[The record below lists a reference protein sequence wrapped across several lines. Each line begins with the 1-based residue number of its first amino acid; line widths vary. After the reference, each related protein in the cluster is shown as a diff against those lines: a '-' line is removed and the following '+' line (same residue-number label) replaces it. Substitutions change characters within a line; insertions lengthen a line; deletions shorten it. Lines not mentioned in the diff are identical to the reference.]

1 MIYNWDIENKNK
13 KNKDLGLFAK
23 ILNTDESIVRILLN
37 RGIDTIEE
45 MKSFLNPNE
54 KDFYDPF
61 LMKGMK
67 ETVLRIREA
76 IEKKE
81 KILIFG
87 DYDVDGITSTAM
99 LYKFFQTLGIETYY
113 FIPHRLE
120 EGYGLSINGIDY
132 ALSKNVKLIITVDCG
147 TTAYNEI
154 EYAVKKNIDVIVT
167 DHHEFGER
175 IPYAIS
181 ILNPNSDNETYPF
194 KSLAGCGVT
203 FKLIQA
209 LVKFL
214 NLDISV
220 VENFIDFVTLGTI
233 ADVVPLVGEN
243 RTISFLGLKHL
254 KQVKNFGIRSLIS
267 TSGLDFEKLTS
278 YHIGYI
284 LAPRINAMGRMD
296 DPLKALQLLLTENQ
310 REAENLAYELNSKN
324 RLRQEVDQDV
334 YEEAI
339 EIIEKDN
346 LDKNMTIVV
355 AKENWHEGVI
365 GIVASRL
372 VEKYNK
378 PTIMISI
385 VDDIGKGSGRS
396 TQNFHLYDALK
407 SLENELISFGG
418 HRLAAGITLK
428 KDRIEDFKRK
438 FEEYAIKKI
447 GGAGYQKDLKIDCE
461 IDLDRIDLKFYQ
473 EIEKLEPFGFRNP
486 SPVFISRNVNV
497 FGYPIVL
504 KDKHLRIA
512 FKQDTKIFDAI
523 WFNNGKELIPELVK
537 QDKRFDIVFN
547 VVKNCYNEKVVLQLK
562 LIDIDEAKNG

>member
-1 MIYNWDIENKNK
+1 MIYNWDIENENQ
-13 KNKDLGLFAK
+13 KNKDLGLFSN
-23 ILNTDESIVRILLN
+23 ILNTNESIVKILLN
-37 RGIDTIEE
+37 RGIDTVEE
-45 MKSFLNPNE
+45 MKTFLNPDE
-54 KDFYDPF
+54 KDFHDPF

-67 ETVLRIREA
+67 ETVLRINKA
-76 IEKKE
+76 IENKE
-81 KILIFG
+81 RILIFG
-87 DYDVDGITSTAM
+87 DYDVDGVTSTAM
-99 LYKFFQTLGIETYY
+99 LYKFLQSLGLETYY

-147 TTAYNEI
+147 ITAYNEI
-154 EYAVKKNIDVIVT
+154 EYAVEKNIDVIVT
-167 DHHEFGER
+167 DHHEFGEK
-175 IPYAIS
+175 IPYAIT

-214 NLDISV
+214 NLEISV

-243 RTISFLGLKHL
+243 RTISSLGLKHL
-254 KQVKNFGIRSLIS
+254 KNVKNFGIRSLIS
-267 TSGLDFEKLTS
+267 TSGLDFDKLNS

-296 DPLKALQLLLTENQ
+296 DPLKALNLLLTENQ
-310 REAENLAYELNSKN
+310 KEAENLARELNLKN

-339 EIIEKDN
+339 EMIEKDN

-355 AKENWHEGVI
+355 ARENWHEGVI

-407 SLENELISFGG
+407 NLENELISFGG

-428 KDRIEDFKRK
+428 KERIEDFKRK
-438 FEEYAIKKI
+438 FEEYAIKKM
-447 GGAGYQKDLKIDCE
+447 GGTGYRKDLKIDCE

-473 EIEKLEPFGFRNP
+473 EIEKLEPFGFQNP
-486 SPVFISRNVNV
+486 PPVFISRNVNV

-504 KDKHLRIA
+504 KDKHLRLS

-523 WFNNGKELIPELVK
+523 WFNNGKDLIPELVK
-537 QDKRFDIVFN
+537 QDKKFDIVYN
-547 VVKNCYNEKVVLQLK
+547 VVKNFYNEKVVLQLK
-562 LIDIDEAKNG
+562 LIDVDEAKNG

>member
-547 VVKNCYNEKVVLQLK
+547 VAKNFYNEKVVLQLK